1 MKQRKA
7 PRKTGKTRRTAKA
20 AAPKRKTVRA
30 ARTATRSARPARPTR
45 PVALPAECVIA
56 SAGDLRDA
64 LLARVGDTGNVQLDA
79 SAVQRV
85 DTASLQVLAAFVR
98 DRRADGLPLEWLG
111 VSACLTDAAT
121 LLDLTNV
128 LGFGTPGASVQA

>member
-7 PRKTGKTRRTAKA
+7 PRKTGKNRRTAKA
-20 AAPKRKTVRA
+20 AVPKQKTVRA
-30 ARTATRSARPARPTR
+30 ARPARAARAAR
-45 PVALPAECVIA
+45 PVALPADCVIA
-56 SAGDLRDA
+56 SAADLRGA
-64 LLARVGDTGNVQLDA
+64 LLERVSDTGNVQLDA

-98 DRRADGLPLEWLG
+98 GRRAEGLPLEWLG
-111 VSACLTDAAT
+111 VSACLTDAAN

-128 LGFGTPGASVQA
+128 LGLGSPGASVQA